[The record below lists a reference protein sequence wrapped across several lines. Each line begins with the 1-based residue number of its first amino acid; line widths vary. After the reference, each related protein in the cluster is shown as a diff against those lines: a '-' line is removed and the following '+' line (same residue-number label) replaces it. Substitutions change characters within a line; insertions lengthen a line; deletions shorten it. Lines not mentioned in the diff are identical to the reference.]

1 MEWIET
7 TGKTLNDALDL
18 ALDRLGIHK
27 DELEYEVLD
36 EGKKGVFGI
45 GGTETRIKSRVKPI
59 SREKPKDRKT
69 RGGARKTA
77 TKKDPL
83 RTVKTKQTAKESDK
97 EKLPVKTKPTAK
109 ESDKEKLPVKTKT
122 AVKKRTIKKE
132 VKMEDEN
139 NLKDEETSSV
149 PEKQVREYGAPIE
162 DQAKY
167 AEEFLA
173 GVVKFFDDDV
183 KITSTL
189 EEDSV
194 TVAVEGN
201 NVGLLIGTRGTT
213 LFAVEELMR
222 AVVQAKVGGYTARMY
237 LDMGGYRETRKK
249 ALTDFANDLVKKVK
263 ETGRSQVLEPMVA
276 SDRKVIHDTISE
288 IDGMS
293 TTSEGYDPK
302 RRVVV
307 MIDEA

>member
-7 TGKTLNDALDL
+7 TGKTVNDALDL

-27 DELEYEVLD
+27 DEIEYEVLE

-45 GGTETRIKSRVKPI
+45 GGSETRIKARVKPI
-59 SREKPKDRKT
+59 SREKPKDRKNN
-69 RGGARKTA
+69 RDRKPAAKKDGARGAKA
-77 TKKDPL
+77 KP
-83 RTVKTKQTAKESDK
+83 VAKESNK
-97 EKLPVKTKPTAK
+97 EKATIKTKPAQ
-109 ESDKEKLPVKTKT
+109 KT
-122 AVKKRTIKKE
+122 RTPKKE
-132 VKMEDEN
+132 EKMDDEN
-139 NLKDEETSSV
+139 DNQESEV
-149 PEKQVREYGAPIE
+149 QEKQTREYGAPIE
-162 DQAKY
+162 TQAQY

-173 GVVKFFDDDV
+173 GVVKYFDDDV
-183 KITSTL
+183 KISSTL

-194 TVAVEGN
+194 TVSVAGN

-249 ALTDFANDLVKKVK
+249 ALTDFALNLVEKVK
-263 ETGRSQVLEPMVA
+263 ESGRSQVLEPMIA
-276 SDRKVIHDTISE
+276 SDRKVIHDIIAE
-288 IDGMS
+288 IDGVS

>member
-27 DELEYEVLD
+27 DEIEYEVLD

-45 GGTETRIKSRVKPI
+45 GGTETRIKARVKPI

-69 RGGARKTA
+69 RGDSRKSSS
-77 TKKDPL
+77 KKD
-83 RTVKTKQTAKESDK
+83 TAKNTKASTKD
-97 EKLPVKTKPTAK
+97 KPTAK
-109 ESDKEKLPVKTKT
+109 AKATTKTK
-122 AVKKRTIKKE
+122 APKKE

-139 NLKDEETSSV
+139 NSQDKENVTE
-149 PEKQVREYGAPIE
+149 EKQVREYGAPIE
-162 DQAKY
+162 TQAKY

-183 KITSTL
+183 KITSAL

-194 TVAVEGN
+194 TVSAEGN

-249 ALTDFANDLVKKVK
+249 ALTDFALNLVEKVK
-263 ETGRSQVLEPMVA
+263 ESGRSQVLEPMIA
-276 SDRKVIHDTISE
+276 SDRKVIHDIIADIE
-288 IDGMS
+288 GVS

-307 MIDEA
+307 MIDED

>member
-83 RTVKTKQTAKESDK
+83 RTVKTKQ
-97 EKLPVKTKPTAK
+97 TAK

-288 IDGMS
+288 IDGFS

>member
-97 EKLPVKTKPTAK
+97 EKLPVKTK
-109 ESDKEKLPVKTKT
+109 T

-173 GVVKFFDDDV
+173 GVVKFFDDEV

-288 IDGMS
+288 IDGFS

>member
-27 DELEYEVLD
+27 DEIEYEVLD

-45 GGTETRIKSRVKPI
+45 GGTETRIKARVKPI

-69 RGGARKTA
+69 RGDSRKSSS
-77 TKKDPL
+77 KKD
-83 RTVKTKQTAKESDK
+83 TAKNTKASTKDKSTAKAKATTKTKA
-97 EKLPVKTKPTAK
+97 P
-109 ESDKEKLPVKTKT
+109 
-122 AVKKRTIKKE
+122 KKE

-139 NLKDEETSSV
+139 NSQDKENVTE
-149 PEKQVREYGAPIE
+149 EKQVREYGAPIE
-162 DQAKY
+162 TQAKY

-183 KITSTL
+183 KITSAL

-194 TVAVEGN
+194 TVSAEGN

-249 ALTDFANDLVKKVK
+249 ALTDFALNLVEKVK
-263 ETGRSQVLEPMVA
+263 ESGRSQVLEPMIA
-276 SDRKVIHDTISE
+276 SDRKVIHDIIADIE
-288 IDGMS
+288 GVS

-307 MIDEA
+307 MIDED

>member
-83 RTVKTKQTAKESDK
+83 RT
-97 EKLPVKTKPTAK
+97 VKTKPTAK

-222 AVVQAKVGGYTARMY
+222 AVVQAKVGGYNARMY

-288 IDGMS
+288 IDGFS

>member
-7 TGKTLNDALDL
+7 TGKTLNEALDL

-27 DELEYEVLD
+27 DEIEYEILD

-45 GGTETRIKSRVKPI
+45 GGSEARIKARVKPI
-59 SREKPKDRKT
+59 SREKPKDRKA
-69 RGGARKTA
+69 RGDSKKSSA
-77 TKKDPL
+77 KKDSTKSKAKTTTKPKA
-83 RTVKTKQTAKESDK
+83 TTKTKA
-97 EKLPVKTKPTAK
+97 P
-109 ESDKEKLPVKTKT
+109 
-122 AVKKRTIKKE
+122 KKE

-139 NLKDEETSSV
+139 NTQDEENATE
-149 PEKQVREYGAPIE
+149 EKQVREYGAPIE
-162 DQAKY
+162 TQAQY
-167 AEEFLA
+167 AQEFLA

-183 KITSTL
+183 KISSTL

-222 AVVQAKVGGYTARMY
+222 AVVQARVGGYTARMY

-249 ALTDFANDLVKKVK
+249 ALTDFALNLVEKVK
-263 ETGRSQVLEPMVA
+263 ESGRTQVLEPMIA
-276 SDRKVIHDTISE
+276 SDRKVIHDTIAE
-288 IDGMS
+288 IDGVS

-307 MIDEA
+307 MIDED

>member
-27 DELEYEVLD
+27 DEIEYEVLD

-45 GGTETRIKSRVKPI
+45 GGTETRIKARVKPI

-69 RGGARKTA
+69 RGDSRKSSS
-77 TKKDPL
+77 KKD
-83 RTVKTKQTAKESDK
+83 TAKNTKSTTKAKATTKTKA
-97 EKLPVKTKPTAK
+97 P
-109 ESDKEKLPVKTKT
+109 
-122 AVKKRTIKKE
+122 KKE

-139 NLKDEETSSV
+139 NSQDNENVTE
-149 PEKQVREYGAPIE
+149 EKQVREYGAPIE
-162 DQAKY
+162 TQAKY

-183 KITSTL
+183 KITSAL

-194 TVAVEGN
+194 TVSAEGN

-249 ALTDFANDLVKKVK
+249 ALTDFALNLVEKVK
-263 ETGRSQVLEPMVA
+263 ESGRSQVLEPMIA
-276 SDRKVIHDTISE
+276 SDRKVIHDIIADIE
-288 IDGMS
+288 GVS

-307 MIDEA
+307 MIDED

>member
-149 PEKQVREYGAPIE
+149 PE
-162 DQAKY
+162 
-167 AEEFLA
+167 EFLA

-288 IDGMS
+288 IDGFS

>member
-7 TGKTLNDALDL
+7 TGKTVNDALDL

-27 DELEYEVLD
+27 DEIEYEVLE

-45 GGTETRIKSRVKPI
+45 GGSESRIKARVKPI
-59 SREKPKDRKT
+59 SREKPKDRKNN
-69 RGGARKTA
+69 RDRKPAAKKDGARGAKA
-77 TKKDPL
+77 KP
-83 RTVKTKQTAKESDK
+83 VAKESNN
-97 EKLPVKTKPTAK
+97 EKTTTKQKPAQK
-109 ESDKEKLPVKTKT
+109 
-122 AVKKRTIKKE
+122 ARTPKKE
-132 VKMEDEN
+132 EKMDDEN
-139 NLKDEETSSV
+139 NNQESEV
-149 PEKQVREYGAPIE
+149 QEKQAREYGAPIE
-162 DQAKY
+162 TQAQY

-173 GVVKFFDDDV
+173 GVVKYFDDDV
-183 KITSTL
+183 KISSSI

-194 TVAVEGN
+194 TVSVAGN

-249 ALTDFANDLVKKVK
+249 ALTDFALNLVEKVK
-263 ETGRSQVLEPMVA
+263 ESGRSQVLEPMIA
-276 SDRKVIHDTISE
+276 SDRKVIHDIIAD
-288 IDGMS
+288 IDGVS

>member
-27 DELEYEVLD
+27 DEIEYEVLD

-45 GGTETRIKSRVKPI
+45 GGTETRIKARVKPI

-69 RGGARKTA
+69 RGDSRKSYS
-77 TKKDPL
+77 KKD
-83 RTVKTKQTAKESDK
+83 TAKNTKASTKD
-97 EKLPVKTKPTAK
+97 KPTAK
-109 ESDKEKLPVKTKT
+109 AKATTKTK
-122 AVKKRTIKKE
+122 APKKE

-139 NLKDEETSSV
+139 NSQDNENVTE
-149 PEKQVREYGAPIE
+149 EKQVREYGAPIE
-162 DQAKY
+162 TQAKY

-183 KITSTL
+183 KITSAL

-194 TVAVEGN
+194 TVSAEGN

-249 ALTDFANDLVKKVK
+249 ALTDFALNLVEKVK
-263 ETGRSQVLEPMVA
+263 ESGRSQVLEPMIA
-276 SDRKVIHDTISE
+276 SDRKVIHDIIADIE
-288 IDGMS
+288 GVS

-307 MIDEA
+307 MIDED